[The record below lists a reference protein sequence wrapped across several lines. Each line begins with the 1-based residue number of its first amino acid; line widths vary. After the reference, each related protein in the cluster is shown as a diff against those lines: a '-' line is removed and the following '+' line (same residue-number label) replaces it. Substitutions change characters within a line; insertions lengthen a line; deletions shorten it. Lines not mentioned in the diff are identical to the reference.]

1 MAYKSYD
8 FEYDP
13 SDGLF
18 HFLMHGRRIK
28 GRKGYKS
35 QSEAERTVRNSES
48 ARDDADR
55 DEMIYSR
62 RYDF

>member
-1 MAYKSYD
+1 MSYKAYD

-18 HFLMHGRRIK
+18 HFLMYGRRIK

-35 QSEAERTVRNSES
+35 QSEVEIAIKNAES
-48 ARDDADR
+48 ARAAADR
-55 DEMIYSR
+55 DELIYSSK
-62 RYDF
+62 YKF